1 MPAAITHYLQCQRVL
16 KLLEKSDSPVSVSRE
31 AYFWGAQGPDFFA
44 CHRFLPWWKGESL
57 SRFGDRLHSAP
68 PAGTLA
74 AMWRYVDE
82 HPQDAYARSYAMGFL
97 CHYAADSVCHPFV
110 QSQAEGMHRAEPSQS
125 VEVCHNELE
134 SALDLIILRYE
145 RAALPSELPLKRTVP
160 HHPEAEHSI
169 ASLYASVLQTLFGAQ
184 IPEER
189 LLECLEDCRKIFSLL
204 TDRTGL
210 KKNLLR
216 TLEKNKQRAI
226 SCHIRGMTEDGD
238 IDYANT
244 LHEIWRWP
252 PETGEE
258 RCESFFEL
266 YESSIERAAELIQE
280 APVCRDFAILTENI
294 PFA

>member
-1 MPAAITHYLQCQRVL
+1 M
-16 KLLEKSDSPVSVSRE
+16 
-31 AYFWGAQGPDFFA
+31 
-44 CHRFLPWWKGESL
+44 
-57 SRFGDRLHSAP
+57 
-68 PAGTLA
+68 
-74 AMWRYVDE
+74 
-82 HPQDAYARSYAMGFL
+82 
-97 CHYAADSVCHPFV
+97 
-110 QSQAEGMHRAEPSQS
+110 
-125 VEVCHNELE
+125 
-134 SALDLIILRYE
+134 
-145 RAALPSELPLKRTVP
+145 
-160 HHPEAEHSI
+160 
-169 ASLYASVLQTLFGAQ
+169 QTLFGAQ

-258 RCESFFEL
+258 LSLIHILISPIGHLKWGDEIMDINNGEIGPISQKLYDTLTGIQWGKLPRC
-266 YESSIERAAELIQE
+266 
-280 APVCRDFAILTENI
+280 V
-294 PFA
+294 